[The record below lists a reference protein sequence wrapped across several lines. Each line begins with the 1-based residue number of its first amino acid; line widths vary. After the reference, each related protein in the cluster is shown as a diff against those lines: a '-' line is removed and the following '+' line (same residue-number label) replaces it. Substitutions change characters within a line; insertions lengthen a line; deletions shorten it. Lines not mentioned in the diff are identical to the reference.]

1 MNHQSLRAIVSFLV
15 LSLLLLGCSR
25 TQPVHP
31 HFPATIAPNSKPIE
45 DSAPYWC
52 DFVPKKAFS
61 AVTGI
66 HGGIYERREGWLSY
80 TGLCLV
86 YRKPPIAPLS
96 VRWAENGLE
105 VIQRQEKFYGE
116 FDPLPL
122 ASNLGRGFTVN
133 APDPMGGRPFYVIAA
148 FRCGR
153 ITPWLSIDLSHVAAG
168 RNATQDLSDLM
179 RIAETRFGALHQCTP
194 KPL

>member
-1 MNHQSLRAIVSFLV
+1 MLAHP
-15 LSLLLLGCSR
+15 LLLLGCSKAEPEHSHLPPLVTR
-25 TQPVHP
+25 
-31 HFPATIAPNSKPIE
+31 NDGSIE
-45 DSAPYWC
+45 NAAPYWC
-52 DFVPKKAFS
+52 DFIPQKAFS
-61 AVTGI
+61 AIIGVASGA
-66 HGGIYERREGWLSY
+66 YERREGWFSY

-86 YRKPPIAPLS
+86 YKNSPPALMGVS
-96 VRWAENGLE
+96 WAENGLE

-116 FDPLPL
+116 FNPLPL